1 MEEKP
6 KVTIEPKV
14 NMYGF
19 KLDHFNYA
27 TANIPFQD
35 VELIFLGKK
44 LMIKSEIPKTKREFE
59 KIFNDYLAEEKR
71 ERELDELIQ
80 KKIMQMHEEEED
92 D

>member
-1 MEEKP
+1 MEENP

-71 ERELDELIQ
+71 ERELKELIE
-80 KKIMQMHEEEED
+80 KKAMEMHEEEED